1 MDDALVDM
9 TGLIAEK
16 LKIKMND
23 KFNVQELKS
32 PEELKKKLM
41 SEFKCGSMLGCSIEK
56 DKNVRGEGKVYKD
69 GEFVGLY
76 SGHAYGLMDI
86 LDLK

>member
-1 MDDALVDM
+1 LDDALVDM

>member
-41 SEFKCGSMLGCSIEK
+41 LEFKCGSMLGCSIEK

>member
-1 MDDALVDM
+1 
-9 TGLIAEK
+9 
-16 LKIKMND
+16 MND